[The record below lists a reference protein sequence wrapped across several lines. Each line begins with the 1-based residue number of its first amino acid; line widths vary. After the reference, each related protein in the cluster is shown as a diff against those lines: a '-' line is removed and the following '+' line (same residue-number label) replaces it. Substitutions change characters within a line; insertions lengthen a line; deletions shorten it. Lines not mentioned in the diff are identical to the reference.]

1 MLASALHP
9 LWEAGFQGVIV
20 GTEVYEEAVLEK
32 QQPQKPKW
40 KGVLLLLEAG

>member
-32 QQPQKPKW
+32 QQSKNPNEQ
-40 KGVLLLLEAG
+40 VSYCY